1 MLEIDEL
8 KYLLSV
14 LKSKA
19 FGLRERLFSESL
31 LKCIGCNLFSHV
43 ADMRAMMV
51 IFLYLFNKFYL
62 FIYLFPV
69 FLFLTKLE
77 VSFFNTGTSSATP
90 DITPDL
96 MIQNHRVSTIL
107 GYSA

>member
-1 MLEIDEL
+1 MLKIHKL

-19 FGLRERLFSESL
+19 FGLRGRLFSESL

-43 ADMRAMMV
+43 ADMQAMMV

-62 FIYLFPV
+62 FIYLFISCIFILNQARSFHFLIPV
-69 FLFLTKLE
+69 RT
-77 VSFFNTGTSSATP
+77 VQRQ
-90 DITPDL
+90 
-96 MIQNHRVSTIL
+96 IQLPTQ
-107 GYSA
+107 

>member
-19 FGLRERLFSESL
+19 FGLRGRLFSESL

-43 ADMRAMMV
+43 ADTCMRAMMV

-62 FIYLFPV
+62 FIYLFV
-69 FLFLTKLE
+69 YLFI
-77 VSFFNTGTSSATP
+77 SCIFIFNY
-90 DITPDL
+90 
-96 MIQNHRVSTIL
+96 M
-107 GYSA
+107 